1 MNYDELSSFAS
12 NPSYLS
18 RTSTLSTTV
27 STPLESL
34 AITSLTGL
42 ETLIETSGEL
52 FKSLLEYSRTKP
64 EKAEEEK
71 RIKVTKCYENYQKVE
86 KELKGYFDNI
96 VELEEKKKKSRD
108 EARAQ
113 GSTSSQSLSTEMKSL
128 VETRDNLLQESE
140 SQETHLTNL
149 LDQTYKLQFQIQTL
163 LACSEQKVT
172 QSDQQQE

>member
-1 MNYDELSSFAS
+1 MTDDEFSSFAS

-18 RTSTLSTTV
+18 KTLKLPTTV

-34 AITSLTGL
+34 AITSLTRL

-52 FKSLLEYSRTKP
+52 FKSLLEYSRTISDKT
-64 EKAEEEK
+64 EEEK

-96 VELEEKKKKSRD
+96 VELEEKKKKSRE

-113 GSTSSQSLSTEMKSL
+113 GSTSSQPLSALNKL
-128 VETRDNLLQESE
+128 VETRDSLLQESE
-140 SQETHLTNL
+140 TQETHLTNL

-163 LACSEQKVT
+163 LACSEQTVV
-172 QSDQQQE
+172 QSDQQR